1 MSVLIHY
8 EQGGIHLKK
17 IIAVMCA
24 FMIVVLLGITG
35 EAAQSTPESS
45 SMPPKLTQEQKAEM
59 SKQFE
64 EEFKAAQ
71 EKFNAL
77 TDKQKKEIYDL
88 YDKVNVA
95 KVKLLDK
102 YVEFGLL
109 SKEDAEAMQ
118 KHMASFSE
126 KVREDQQFIGF
137 KGMGHHKT
145 PITEQSDSTK
155 TE

>member
-1 MSVLIHY
+1 MS
-8 EQGGIHLKK
+8 
-17 IIAVMCA
+17 A
-24 FMIVVLLGITG
+24 FVFVFLLGITG
-35 EAAQSTPESS
+35 EAAQSTSESS

-64 EEFKAAQ
+64 AEYKAAQ

-77 TDKQKKEIYDL
+77 TDKQKEEIYDL

-95 KVKLLDK
+95 KLKLLDK

-109 SKEDAEAMQ
+109 TKEDAEAM
-118 KHMASFSE
+118 KTHMAKFSE
-126 KVREDQQFIGF
+126 KVREEQQFIGF
-137 KGMGHHKT
+137 KGMGHRKT
-145 PITEQSDSTK
+145 SDK